1 MMNADG
7 TNVRVVTDSLDL
19 RGGPAW
25 APDGQSLTSAANVD
39 ATPHVFRITLDGA
52 PTPLVREFAVD
63 PVWSPGGDFLIY
75 SGADIGTTF
84 SVKAVT
90 ATAQPYAIPKLTLT
104 RGARRVR
111 FLVNMHGRREL
122 VVMRGDL
129 QHKDL
134 WLLDLETGAE
144 RQLTKLPADFNI
156 RDFDVSADG
165 RELVLERVEDHSNI
179 VLIDLARPD

>member
-7 TNVRVVTDSLDL
+7 TNARAVTESLDL

-25 APDGQSLTSAANVD
+25 APDGQSITSAANVD
-39 ATPHVFRITLDGA
+39 GTPHLFRIPLDGA

-111 FLVNMHGRREL
+111 FLQDRRGL
-122 VVMRGDL
+122 VVLRGDL

-165 RELVLERVEDHSNI
+165 RELVLERVEEHSNI